1 MFREFHIL
9 LDSPPNTVFTYED
22 TVSGK
27 VVLESPR
34 DEAVGWIHVFFHGW
48 VNTEVIQQNYN
59 AQNSGGPNQSKYKDK
74 EVLFQCY
81 QNVYRGQE
89 NLPKKTRYEWPFQF
103 AIEPESCHGS
113 SLPSSGK
120 YQDSSVEYK
129 VIAVQGRIGQSE
141 EHIMSMMN
149 PDDPLFLKDAPFS
162 PTGVFL
168 WAGKHVGVTAEEKLE
183 FVQVRPTGI
192 IDPSLSPPLFG
203 KHEISS
209 SHLPEIQLS
218 LAAPPEK
225 YGPFHSQHHE
235 HIPFLVS
242 LQVAKNIIEG
252 SPFPVLLSI
261 SSATIVWNDMPP
273 PVTLVAFKMH
283 LLAKTIERA
292 GHEASEQSHKLL
304 ICERKDLQIPL
315 GQAPV
320 DIARIIPL
328 ILAGN
333 DIVPSFNTRLLERK
347 YDVSAEVTV
356 KVGGKTFHTPFLLEN
371 SITILSK
378 LTASAH
384 PRGRLPALK
393 QKPAALREE
402 PTTLKL
408 KYGYIGRLTQDGS
421 GPLRADSVIEAA
433 VTLSKLLTIAAVQHS
448 FPGGSLI
455 KLHAYEPDSRH
466 VNNTNWDQVTDR
478 EKLIQMLTQTGQFRV
493 LPSQNVIGLK
503 LGFSDALH
511 GENISLDFPRN
522 TPSPFLSSSFTMLLS
537 LLSFLI

>member
-9 LDSPPNTVFTYED
+9 LDSPPNNIFTYED

-48 VNTEVIQQNYN
+48 VNTEVILQNYN
-59 AQNSGGPNQSKYKDK
+59 SQTSGGPSQSKYKDK

-89 NLPKKTRYEWPFQF
+89 NLPKKTRHEWPFQF
-103 AIEPESCHGS
+103 AFETESCHGS

-120 YQDSSVEYK
+120 YHKSSVEYK

-149 PDDPLFLKDAPFS
+149 PDDPLFMKDAPFS

-168 WAGKHVGVTAEEKLE
+168 WAGKHIGATAEEKLE
-183 FVQVRPTGI
+183 FIQVRPTGI
-192 IDPSLSPPLFG
+192 VDSSLSPPLFG

-209 SHLPEIQLS
+209 SHLPEIQLN

-225 YGPFHSQHHE
+225 HGLFHSQHHE

-242 LQVAKNIIEG
+242 LQVAKSFIEE
-252 SPFPVLLSI
+252 SSFPVLLSV
-261 SSATIVWNDMPP
+261 SSATIVWNHKPP

-292 GHEASEQSHKLL
+292 GHEASEQSHKQLMF
-304 ICERKDLQIPL
+304 ESKDLQIPL

-320 DIARIIPL
+320 DIAQLIPL

-333 DIVPSFNTRLLERK
+333 DIIPSFNTRLLQRK
-347 YDVSAEVTV
+347 YDVSAEATIE
-356 KVGGKTFHTPFLLEN
+356 VGGKTFHTPFLLED
-371 SITILSK
+371 SITVLSN
-378 LTASAH
+378 LAASAR
-384 PRGRLPALK
+384 PRAPLPALM

-408 KYGYIGRLTQDGS
+408 KYGHIGRLTQDGS
-421 GPLRADSVIEAA
+421 GPLRADSIIEAA

-448 FPGGSLI
+448 FPGGSLV
-455 KLHAYEPDSRH
+455 KLHAYKPDSRH

-478 EKLIQMLTQTGQFRV
+478 EKLVQILTQTGQFRV
-493 LPSQNVIGLK
+493 LPSQNVTDLK

-522 TPSPFLSSSFTMLLS
+522 TPFPFFFICNVIVSF
-537 LLSFLI
+537 

>member
-9 LDSPPNTVFTYED
+9 LDSPPNTIFTYED

-48 VNTEVIQQNYN
+48 VNTEVILQNYN
-59 AQNSGGPNQSKYKDK
+59 AQYSGGPNQSKYKDK
-74 EVLFQCY
+74 EVLFQYY

-89 NLPKKTRYEWPFQF
+89 NLPKKTRHEWPFQF
-103 AIEPESCHGS
+103 AIETESYHGS

-120 YQDSSVEYK
+120 YHKSSVEYK

-149 PDDPLFLKDAPFS
+149 PEDPRFLKDAPFS

-168 WAGKHVGVTAEEKLE
+168 WAGKHVGATAEENLE
-183 FVQVRPTGI
+183 FIQVRPTGI
-192 IDPSLSPPLFG
+192 IDTSLSPPLFG
-203 KHEISS
+203 QHEISS
-209 SHLPEIQLS
+209 SHLPEIQLN

-225 YGPFHSQHHE
+225 HGLFHSQHHE

-242 LQVAKNIIEG
+242 LQVAESIIEG

-261 SSATIVWNDMPP
+261 SSATIVWNQKPP
-273 PVTLVAFKMH
+273 PITLVAFKMH

-292 GHEASEQSHKLL
+292 GPEASEQSHKQL
-304 ICERKDLQIPL
+304 IFERKDLQIPL

-320 DIARIIPL
+320 DIAQLIPL

-333 DIVPSFNTRLLERK
+333 DIIPSFNTRLLQRK
-347 YDVSAEVTV
+347 YDVSAEVTIE
-356 KVGGKTFHTPFLLEN
+356 VGGKTFHTPFLLQD

-378 LTASAH
+378 LAASAD
-384 PRGRLPALK
+384 PRAPLPALM

-448 FPGGSLI
+448 FPGGSLV
-455 KLHAYEPDSRH
+455 KLHAFKQITST

-478 EKLIQMLTQTGQFRV
+478 EKLVQMLTQTGQFRV
-493 LPSQNVIGLK
+493 LPCQNMIGLK

-522 TPSPFLSSSFTMLLS
+522 TP
-537 LLSFLI
+537 LSFLLHLQCYCLF